1 MAESVFSSF
10 KRMFGEYVCVSAK
23 KYPNMAKEF
32 MLKALLYNIFESIKM

>member
-1 MAESVFSSF
+1 MDGRICIFILQENVW
-10 KRMFGEYVCVSAK
+10 RICVSAK